1 MAYFN
6 HAFNKVFIGT
16 GGFITAPG
24 TLTNEVPKGQF
35 TFVDPTTWAVPGNL
49 DPSTTLKCPLVL
61 VSGSIYQNDKIGPF
75 HGGYKESVK
84 SKIINPKYV
93 TDFYRVDPCPLQQ
106 ATVSVGFTPDTSALA
121 DDSPKWAIPGQINCA
136 PDFICGQTYYLRLD
150 LKGSPILRFLSRNS
164 YFTAGAYTGC
174 CPADALTPTL
184 VDPTIVYID
193 WAKQFLNSPLINAFI
208 QIEIFDY
215 NNVSLGV
222 MTKANVNDAAEDW
235 NTYTP
240 EPSPATGN
248 GAGMYITG
256 AYVDTQFG
264 DCTFYPTDALQAY
277 LEPVKIYASEV
288 DYNGDPCAFA
298 SLCVANT
305 CLPIQGS
312 GFGENVVREL
322 ILSEGYNQSPFY
334 TGKDLRIREI
344 TQGYDVTNTID
355 RTAQYSRYFI
365 KHSVPRFNNPTGTF
379 DNDQYLLEIVTKG
392 ATVTGL
398 DSTGASSN
406 TGASGDVPAFS
417 TINVVSTAGLEPGM
431 TVTLTG
437 GTGTITAG
445 AYILEVVSSTVFT
458 ITLGTAV
465 SPVTVTLAA
474 DSVLQAENSPADDA
488 FEGFMLSWLSNA
500 GSGCVTLTVYDC
512 PNICTPPTVFD

>member
-6 HAFNKVFIGT
+6 HAFNKVFVGT
-16 GGFITAPG
+16 SGFYTGVGAPITA
-24 TLTNEVPKGQF
+24 LAKGDF
-35 TFVDPTTWAVPGNL
+35 TFVDPESWDVVDVDGATTV
-49 DPSTTLKCPLVL
+49 KCPLVL
-61 VSGSIYQNDKIGPF
+61 AAGSIYQNDKIGPF
-75 HGGYKESVK
+75 HGGYKETAK

-93 TDFYRVDPCPLQQ
+93 TSFYRVDPCPLQQ
-106 ATVSVGFTPDTSALA
+106 ATVSVGLTPDTADLA
-121 DDSPKWAIPGQINCA
+121 DNSPKWTIPGQTNCA
-136 PDFICGQTYYLRLD
+136 PDFFCGQTYYLRLD
-150 LKGSPILRFLSRNS
+150 LKGSPVLRFLSRNS

-174 CPADALTPTL
+174 CPADALTPTI

-208 QIEIFDY
+208 QIEIWDY

-355 RTAQYSRYFI
+355 RTAQYTRYFI
-365 KHSVPRFNNPTGTF
+365 QHNVPRFNNPTGTF
-379 DNDQYLLEIVTKG
+379 DNDQYLLEIVANGTLVDFENFMS
-392 ATVTGL
+392 AWLTNAN
-398 DSTGASSN
+398 ASC
-406 TGASGDVPAFS
+406 T
-417 TINVVSTAGLEPGM
+417 
-431 TVTLTG
+431 TLTP
-437 GTGTITAG
+437 
-445 AYILEVVSSTVFT
+445 YE
-458 ITLGTAV
+458 
-465 SPVTVTLAA
+465 
-474 DSVLQAENSPADDA
+474 
-488 FEGFMLSWLSNA
+488 
-500 GSGCVTLTVYDC
+500 C
-512 PNICTPPTVFD
+512 PLVCTPPDEFPD